1 MTESQEPFCN
11 KKFVLGA
18 MGCFGG
24 MLIHLV
30 IGSLYQWG
38 IINIYITSYYRTL
51 DPEVTLEK
59 NAIAFPIMM
68 ICYGFTMRLGLLL
81 AECLHPIFSMA
92 TVVLMQA
99 AVIFSSSYLTEM
111 EGFIAIYGIVFGLL
125 SGLNFMVP
133 IVECNK
139 YFPDKRMYVNAIIL
153 TGSGLGS
160 VVFGLFSYN
169 YLNPLKI
176 SPNKGYYIGTPEL
189 ESIANKVPECLR
201 WLSLLYLLIGLLGVL
216 LISYVC
222 LENRSRERK
231 VDQEK

>member
-1 MTESQEPFCN
+1 
-11 KKFVLGA
+11 

-81 AECLHPIFSMA
+81 AEFLHPIFTMGA
-92 TVVLMQA
+92 VVLMQA
-99 AVIFSSSYLTEM
+99 VVIFSSSYLTNM
-111 EGFIAIYGIVFGLL
+111 GGFIVVYGVIFGLL
-125 SGLNFMVP
+125 SGFNFMVP

-139 YFPDKRMYVNAIIL
+139 YFPGKRMYVNGLIL
-153 TGSGLGS
+153 TGTGLGS
-160 VVFGLFSYN
+160 VVFGEFSYN
-169 YLNPLKI
+169 YLNPYKI
-176 SPNKGYYIGTPEL
+176 SPNRGYYIGTPEL
-189 ESIANKVPECLR
+189 EEIAHKVPECLR

-216 LISYVC
+216 MISYVC
-222 LENRSRERK
+222 LKNRSRER
-231 VDQEK
+231 

>member
-1 MTESQEPFCN
+1 VIYNKLYSIFMTESQEPFCN
-11 KKFVLGA
+11 RKFVLGA

-81 AECLHPIFSMA
+81 AECLHPIFTMCA
-92 TVVLMQA
+92 VVLMQA
-99 AVIFSSSYLTEM
+99 AVIFSSSYLTEHGRFHRSFM
-111 EGFIAIYGIVFGLL
+111 ELVFGLL

-139 YFPDKRMYVNAIIL
+139 YFP
-153 TGSGLGS
+153 G
-160 VVFGLFSYN
+160 
-169 YLNPLKI
+169 
-176 SPNKGYYIGTPEL
+176 
-189 ESIANKVPECLR
+189 
-201 WLSLLYLLIGLLGVL
+201 
-216 LISYVC
+216 
-222 LENRSRERK
+222 
-231 VDQEK
+231 